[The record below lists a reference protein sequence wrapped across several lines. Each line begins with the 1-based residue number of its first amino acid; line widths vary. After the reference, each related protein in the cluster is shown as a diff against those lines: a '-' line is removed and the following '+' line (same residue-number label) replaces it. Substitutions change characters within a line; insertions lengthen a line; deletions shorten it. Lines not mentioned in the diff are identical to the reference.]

1 MPTSVM
7 PASEFKTQLLAF
19 VRRASRLHDRAILTH
34 RGVPKAVVMSYEEYE
49 GWLETLEI
57 LSDRAFARGL
67 RKARQE
73 AAKGK
78 LLSYD
83 DLFGKPQSGRNR

>member
-1 MPTSVM
+1 MPTSVV
-7 PASEFKTQLLAF
+7 PASRFKTKLLGF
-19 VRRASRLHDRAILTH
+19 VRKAEQLHDRAILTH

-73 AAKGK
+73 ARRGK
-78 LLSYD
+78 LHSYKEV
-83 DLFGKPQSGRNR
+83 FGKPQAGPSR

>member
-1 MPTSVM
+1 MPTSTV
-7 PASEFKTQLLAF
+7 PASEFKTRLLAF
-19 VRRASRLHDRAILTH
+19 VRKASELHDRAILTH
-34 RGVPKAVVMSYEEYE
+34 RGVPRAVVISYDEYE

-73 AAKGK
+73 ASRGK
-78 LLSYD
+78 LHSYEEV
-83 DLFGKPQSGRNR
+83 FGKSLGKRGR